1 MNRPEGFPLTVDTLV
16 NTNGNYIIAYTYSN
30 WGDNVLFI
38 LPNLQMTI
46 EEQDINTAVMDAAY
60 DRVEMAELID
70 QFLQEFPDTPFIGRG
85 NCIAECVK
93 TMNERLSK
101 YKTFEEF
108 ADDSAEFDKWRI
120 VVYRASGDHGVMF
133 KAYDE
138 GWRSAIQKE
147 VVMTIEKKNCDECIF
162 KRYTFG
168 KDGKGTISM
177 NIYNQ
182 LSFVKIDDRLIRSRI
197 LINTIS
203 EVAMISTEIHGDYR
217 QYKSYI
223 YAIYD
228 EINNT
233 KIPYPK
239 KLTDTIIHK
248 TCTMLG
254 MDIDGDVTDYPKW
267 IAYRDNMIRHNPR
280 IRIQVKWY
288 KTLFKIKCLI
298 NKILGGKS

>member
-60 DRVEMAELID
+60 D
-70 QFLQEFPDTPFIGRG
+70 
-85 NCIAECVK
+85 
-93 TMNERLSK
+93 
-101 YKTFEEF
+101 
-108 ADDSAEFDKWRI
+108 
-120 VVYRASGDHGVMF
+120 
-133 KAYDE
+133 
-138 GWRSAIQKE
+138 
-147 VVMTIEKKNCDECIF
+147 
-162 KRYTFG
+162 
-168 KDGKGTISM
+168 
-177 NIYNQ
+177 
-182 LSFVKIDDRLIRSRI
+182 
-197 LINTIS
+197 
-203 EVAMISTEIHGDYR
+203 
-217 QYKSYI
+217 
-223 YAIYD
+223 

-248 TCTMLG
+248 TCAMLG
-254 MDIDGDVTDYPKW
+254 MDIDGDATDYPKW

-280 IRIQVKWY
+280 VFVQVKWY

>member
-60 DRVEMAELID
+60 D
-70 QFLQEFPDTPFIGRG
+70 
-85 NCIAECVK
+85 
-93 TMNERLSK
+93 
-101 YKTFEEF
+101 
-108 ADDSAEFDKWRI
+108 
-120 VVYRASGDHGVMF
+120 
-133 KAYDE
+133 
-138 GWRSAIQKE
+138 
-147 VVMTIEKKNCDECIF
+147 
-162 KRYTFG
+162 
-168 KDGKGTISM
+168 
-177 NIYNQ
+177 
-182 LSFVKIDDRLIRSRI
+182 
-197 LINTIS
+197 
-203 EVAMISTEIHGDYR
+203 
-217 QYKSYI
+217 
-223 YAIYD
+223 

-248 TCTMLG
+248 TCAMLR
-254 MDIDGDVTDYPKW
+254 MDIDGDATDYPKW

-280 IRIQVKWY
+280 VFVQVKWY

>member
-46 EEQDINTAVMDAAY
+46 EEQDINTAVMDA
-60 DRVEMAELID
+60 V
-70 QFLQEFPDTPFIGRG
+70 
-85 NCIAECVK
+85 
-93 TMNERLSK
+93 
-101 YKTFEEF
+101 
-108 ADDSAEFDKWRI
+108 
-120 VVYRASGDHGVMF
+120 
-133 KAYDE
+133 
-138 GWRSAIQKE
+138 
-147 VVMTIEKKNCDECIF
+147 
-162 KRYTFG
+162 
-168 KDGKGTISM
+168 
-177 NIYNQ
+177 
-182 LSFVKIDDRLIRSRI
+182 
-197 LINTIS
+197 
-203 EVAMISTEIHGDYR
+203 
-217 QYKSYI
+217 
-223 YAIYD
+223 YD

-248 TCTMLG
+248 TCAMLR
-254 MDIDGDVTDYPKW
+254 MDIDGDATDYPKW

-280 IRIQVKWY
+280 VFVQVKWY